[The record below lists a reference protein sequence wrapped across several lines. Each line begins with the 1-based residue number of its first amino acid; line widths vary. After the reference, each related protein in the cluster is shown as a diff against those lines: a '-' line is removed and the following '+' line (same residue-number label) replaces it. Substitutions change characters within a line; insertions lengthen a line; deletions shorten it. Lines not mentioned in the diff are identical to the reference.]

1 MVHDRRAQQCMSLLS
16 RLFVYWSIP
25 VIYLTSDEKMSLTEC
40 YQTYL
45 IKQGSRISS
54 HSFPRDCTLHTNMES
69 IHAILESH
77 AIGSIFSP
85 KHTICY
91 KQSENITISNKHLI
105 ALVIT
110 VVRPLVQ
117 VLASLS
123 VLTDQSVDHITSSCR
138 CPP

>member
-1 MVHDRRAQQCMSLLS
+1 
-16 RLFVYWSIP
+16 
-25 VIYLTSDEKMSLTEC
+25 MSLTEC

-91 KQSENITISNKHLI
+91 KQSENITISNKYLV

-110 VVRPLVQ
+110 VVRTTCVF
-117 VLASLS
+117 S
-123 VLTDQSVDHITSSCR
+123 TSTSIIISAY
-138 CPP
+138 